1 MGSAGTPQSRFD
13 AWIAAIDRRHLAE
26 LTPSEV
32 ARALRALSSCYVE
45 RRTKLT
51 GGAALATAGK
61 RAAFALFYSPVH
73 FLIVRHIV
81 RALDLHHPHFAH
93 LLDLGCGTGAAGA
106 AWALETGGPRVFGV
120 DRHPWAVAEA
130 NWSYRQ
136 LAIEGRAVQLDVRRA
151 KIDVHRDGAIV
162 AAYAIN
168 ELSDT
173 ERAETLDRMLAAAGG
188 GADVLIVE
196 PVARRLT
203 PWWGAWQTA
212 FLNAGGRSDEWRFPA
227 ELPARQ
233 RDLATAAGLDPRELT
248 ARSLHLTNGGSIP
261 RSHRER
267 AEPK

>member
-1 MGSAGTPQSRFD
+1 MGPAGTPQARFD

-45 RRTKLT
+45 RRSKLT
-51 GGAALATAGK
+51 EGAALGTAGK

-81 RALDLHHPHFAH
+81 RALGLDSAHFTH

-106 AWALETGGPRVFGV
+106 AWALEAGGPRVFGV

-136 LAIEGRAVQLDVRRA
+136 LSIEGRALQLDARRA
-151 KIDVHRDGAIV
+151 KIDAHRDGAVI

-168 ELSDT
+168 ELPDADRSG
-173 ERAETLDRMLAAAGG
+173 TLGRLLSAARG
-188 GADVLIVE
+188 GAHVLIVE

-212 FLNAGGRSDEWRFPA
+212 FLNAGGRSDAWRCPA

-233 RDLATAAGLDPRELT
+233 RDLASAAGLDPRELT
-248 ARSLHLTNGGSIP
+248 ARSLYLFNGRSVDQP
-261 RSHRER
+261 RDP